1 MQKEYLEVKMIYAQ
15 VDVLIQQ
22 RMMFTKIIK
31 ELENKIT
38 GIDNK
43 VQEKMNE
50 ASELS
55 NKLYNKQTEVLIK
68 NNQ

>member
-15 VDVLIQQ
+15 VDILIQQ

-38 GIDNK
+38 DIDNK

-55 NKLYNKQTEVLIK
+55 NELYNKQTDVLIE